1 MGQTHWVS
9 FFLTIMKAFKE
20 NLNSVL
26 KYDIPS
32 IRKIEEFYAQKMYSL
47 GLCLPRGRGREWDA
61 WGVWG

>member
-1 MGQTHWVS
+1 
-9 FFLTIMKAFKE
+9 MKAFKE